1 MIMAMNG
8 DMEGFELVSLL
19 CSRLCH
25 DLVSPVGA
33 VTNGLEVLADE
44 TDAEMREMA
53 MRLITQSADRA
64 AHRLQFSRLAYGASG
79 GPDGLVDMGEAKKV
93 TAAILTDHNIA
104 LDWRCELGAV
114 NRMPAKLLVNAAFL
128 AAEALPR
135 GGSLMALMRQEGGVT
150 QIEVTADGP
159 MVRAIGQMTEILDGE
174 TALSSLAPR
183 AAQAYYTGLIARLMR
198 GKLQAV
204 IKPERLSLQGNFPG
218 QL

>member
-1 MIMAMNG
+1 M

-53 MRLITQSADRA
+53 MRLITQSAEMA
-64 AHRLQFSRLAYGASG
+64 AHRLQFSRLAYGSSG

-93 TAAILTDHNIA
+93 TAAILQNHKITLEWGCSI
-104 LDWRCELGAV
+104 GAI

-128 AAEALPR
+128 AAESLPR
-135 GGSLMALMRQEGGVT
+135 GGALAAALSQEGGVT
-150 QIEVTADGP
+150 IIKITANGP
-159 MVRAIGQMTEILDGE
+159 MVRPIDGMAEILNGDR
-174 TALSSLAPR
+174 AVASLAPR
-183 AAQAYYTGLIARLMR
+183 AAQAFYTGLIARLMG
-198 GKLQAV
+198 GKLQASV
-204 IKPERLSLQGNFPG
+204 NPEQLLLQGLFKI
-218 QL
+218 